1 MLNCHPSFEYAQTWI
16 AGLKFNQRLIRM
28 RTMIFEGRFICLCCA
43 KILEDIDQSA
53 VVQGHR
59 PLVIC
64 KCTKTHLA
72 LRENWGLITK
82 SY

>member
-1 MLNCHPSFEYAQTWI
+1 
-16 AGLKFNQRLIRM
+16 
-28 RTMIFEGRFICLCCA
+28 MIFEGRFICLCCA

-72 LRENWGLITK
+72 LREN
-82 SY
+82 